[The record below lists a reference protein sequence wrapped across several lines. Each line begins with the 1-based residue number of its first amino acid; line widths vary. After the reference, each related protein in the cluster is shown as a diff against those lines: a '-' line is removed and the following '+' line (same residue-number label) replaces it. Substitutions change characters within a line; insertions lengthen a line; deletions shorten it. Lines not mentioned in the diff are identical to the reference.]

1 VTKRR
6 LVGVTVALIV
16 AVLVLPRLPPVR
28 TLVITVALVP
38 EFIRLGPAPLSLAT
52 TEPTRTTTTYGSP
65 ADRMDVYLPG
75 GTSASSR
82 LPAVVLAL
90 GVHPQPID
98 HPDIAGL
105 ATAIARAGV
114 AVSVPDS
121 TALRNLRVT
130 PAEPGHLADA
140 FMTLSSRAEVDA
152 QRVGL
157 AGFSAGASIA
167 LMAAADPRIVG
178 SVGYV
183 SAFGGYAD
191 AERLLVDVA
200 TRSSEMGSQVVSWQ
214 PDAGIRHDVLELALV
229 ALTAESERA
238 GLRELLAPVA
248 AAEQPPDG
256 PDPET
261 LATLDGDAR
270 ATYLLFTAPNRAAAE
285 EAIELLSAEMR
296 QQLVGISP
304 VTTAT
309 AIRAPVF
316 LLHGAP
322 DTAIPVAHAGLLYQ
336 AIGDEVRRATI
347 FGGFGHEQPG
357 AGGLGLDD
365 AGDVWELSLYL
376 RDIVAA
382 ATE

>member
-1 VTKRR
+1 MTKRR

-28 TLVITVALVP
+28 TLVITAALVP

-167 LMAAADPRIVG
+167 LVAAADDRIAG
-178 SVGYV
+178 ELRYV

-191 AERLLVDVA
+191 AETLLLDVASGSMVIDGEVVDWLPDEGIRRDLRTLLTAAINDPQLAEGFFMAADRASASRLL
-200 TRSSEMGSQVVSWQ
+200 R
-214 PDAGIRHDVLELALV
+214 
-229 ALTAESERA
+229 
-238 GLRELLAPVA
+238 LLAPIRADLA
-248 AAEQPPDG
+248 A
-256 PDPET
+256 
-261 LATLDGDAR
+261 
-270 ATYLLFTAPNRAAAE
+270 
-285 EAIELLSAEMR
+285 
-296 QQLVGISP
+296 ISP
-304 VTTAT
+304 LSHVDRIA
-309 AIRAPVF
+309 APVS
-316 LLHGAP
+316 LLHGDA
-322 DTAIPVAHAGLLYQ
+322 DTAIPISHALLLDEALGDRVA
-336 AIGDEVRRATI
+336 RFTR
-347 FGGFGHEQPG
+347 FGRFGHGQPG
-357 AGGLGLDD
+357 ESGLALDD
-365 AGDVWELSLYL
+365 TPDLWALLL
-376 RDIVAA
+376 HLHDIVAA
-382 ATE
+382 TTE